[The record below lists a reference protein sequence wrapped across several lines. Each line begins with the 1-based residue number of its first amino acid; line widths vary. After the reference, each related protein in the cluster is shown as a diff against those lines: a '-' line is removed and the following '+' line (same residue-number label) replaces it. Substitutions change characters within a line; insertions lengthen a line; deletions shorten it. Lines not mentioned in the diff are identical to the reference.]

1 MKIGILGSG
10 NVAKALGSAFIALQ
24 HDVKLGS
31 REPQKLKEWREASGP
46 NALAGTFAEAAQFGE
61 IVVLATLGVATANAI
76 ELAGKGHFSGKLVID
91 TTNPLD
97 FSSGGPR
104 LSVGHSDSGGEQI
117 QRAIPDARVVKCFN
131 TVGAP
136 HMFKPD
142 FKGGPPDMFICGNDE
157 GAKKKMAELL
167 HEFGWNTVD
176 IGGID
181 GSRHLEPMC
190 MVWVL
195 SAMKAGTWNQAFK
208 LLKK

>member
-31 REPQKLKEWREASGP
+31 REPEKLEEWRQAAGP
-46 NALAGTFAEAAQFGE
+46 NALAGTFAETAQFGE
-61 IVVLATLGVATANAI
+61 IIVLATLGVATANAI
-76 ELAGKGHFSGKLVID
+76 ELGGKQHFGGKLVID

-97 FSSGGPR
+97 FSTGAPR
-104 LSVGHSDSGGEQI
+104 LSVGHTDSGGEQI
-117 QRAIPDARVVKCFN
+117 QRALPDARVVKCFN

-142 FKGGPPDMFICGNDE
+142 FEGGPPDMFICGNDE
-157 GAKKKMAELL
+157 GAKKKVSELL

-195 SAMKAGTWNQAFK
+195 SAMKAGAWNQAFK
-208 LLKK
+208 LLRK